1 VGTLSLPAGH
11 SIREDHGREHRGRGS
26 GPLRTLH
33 RGGWRA
39 RGGVAAAPDRLG
51 EALAIPDGPVR
62 DRGDPSRL
70 RPQTGLYAIAAIRI
84 VFGLA
89 LWFAAPDSRAPGL
102 LLILGAF
109 TVLVGVATPFFGVRR
124 FAAILDWWSQR
135 PSALLR
141 TWCAVV
147 VALGLAIVWV
157 LLPGSGTG

>member
-1 VGTLSLPAGH
+1 MSIAAG
-11 SIREDHGREHRGRGS
+11 
-26 GPLRTLH
+26 
-33 RGGWRA
+33 
-39 RGGVAAAPDRLG
+39 AAALFGLFIVAVGALGAGSPPRLI
-51 EALAIPDGPVR
+51 AFVR
-62 DRGDPSRL
+62 RL
-70 RPQTGLYAIAAIRI
+70 QSQTGLYAIAAIRV

-109 TVLVGVATPFFGVRR
+109 TVLVGVATPFFGVRL
-124 FAAILDWWSQR
+124 FAAVLDWWSQR

-147 VALGLAIVWV
+147 VVLGLAIVWS